1 MILVGKYICLH
12 AYTPINAWIH
22 ISHRYAYIGKERAF
36 NSITQMLSST
46 ETLANYYNRL
56 CSSCNPQAHT
66 LFLKHPPS
74 APMQP
79 RIVAASKFCIDC
91 LLCLEHCVRISLN
104 RTLLS
109 SLSCSQMLPFPR
121 PLLGTHNALSLTS
134 VIYLSH
140 CIVLGFC
147 SAPSQGFLTPSK

>member
-1 MILVGKYICLH
+1 MLVGKYICLH

-36 NSITQMLSST
+36 SSITQMLSPT

-56 CSSCNPQAHT
+56 CSRCNPQAHA
-66 LFLKHPPS
+66 LFLKHPPPPPCNHALWLLRSFALTVSS
-74 APMQP
+74 AWNTVLGSLLTVHSYLLW
-79 RIVAASKFCIDC
+79 VAPKCY
-91 LLCLEHCVRISLN
+91 LSLD
-104 RTLLS
+104 LS
-109 SLSCSQMLPFPR
+109 WVLTMLF
-121 PLLGTHNALSLTS
+121 TLTS

-147 SAPSQGFLTPSK
+147 SAPSQGSLTPSK